1 MWAAFFRKDFWMDV
15 DITCDIKKY
24 AGRFGIALC
33 FLIVCIAYVMTQI
46 NQNNRAGL
54 IAEGCLMHRME
65 NILSPGGGT
74 VEDVV
79 VQEGSVVEVGTVL
92 TVIRNKLSEDDLL
105 RLQQNAEL
113 AKRNLAQLQNGSIAS
128 IQTDIHANENNP
140 ELLEAQTRMER
151 MKALYEM
158 GAISAAKRDEA
169 VASYEMIKNAA
180 PSSSSI
186 PTRITVDA
194 ASIEAAQR
202 QVKTA
207 EDALK
212 NATEGGDVVNVIS
225 SSTGMITSLS
235 VLPGDYVQTGD
246 ILLQMQLTENPW
258 IETDIAGDEIDKIYI
273 GQLVE
278 YRLDRTKLNG
288 TVQEISDIEGEG
300 GDKRVV
306 ISVPTNITDLRR
318 DTERI
323 KLRFI
328 Q

>member
-1 MWAAFFRKDFWMDV
+1 
-15 DITCDIKKY
+15 
-24 AGRFGIALC
+24 
-33 FLIVCIAYVMTQI
+33 
-46 NQNNRAGL
+46 
-54 IAEGCLMHRME
+54 
-65 NILSPGGGT
+65 
-74 VEDVV
+74 
-79 VQEGSVVEVGTVL
+79 
-92 TVIRNKLSEDDLL
+92 
-105 RLQQNAEL
+105 
-113 AKRNLAQLQNGSIAS
+113 
-128 IQTDIHANENNP
+128 
-140 ELLEAQTRMER
+140 
-151 MKALYEM
+151 
-158 GAISAAKRDEA
+158 
-169 VASYEMIKNAA
+169 
-180 PSSSSI
+180 
-186 PTRITVDA
+186 
-194 ASIEAAQR
+194 
-202 QVKTA
+202 
-207 EDALK
+207 
-212 NATEGGDVVNVIS
+212 
-225 SSTGMITSLS
+225 MITSLS